1 MCLAFYSLVQRA
13 QFGPVVTLCQLFA
26 QGQVEIRITKPM
38 NEVTTIARWF
48 SWTGDSATKSTWWVT
63 KHAGFDFARSLKKH

>member
-1 MCLAFYSLVQRA
+1 
-13 QFGPVVTLCQLFA
+13 
-26 QGQVEIRITKPM
+26 M

-63 KHAGFDFARSLKKH
+63 KHAGFDFARSLKKHGNKKTFCQPNFISNC